1 MSENSTRKSKPFRA
15 NGATIASQPSL
26 VRKWA
31 IGGFQRL
38 TFFGSMVA
46 LLIGMLTLVAVTG
59 LALGVNAP
67 TFSADG
73 VVGFALAPTATR
85 TPRPTP
91 TRTPVPPPDIAIL
104 AGHWSRDD
112 PLGVTTIHDTGALCP
127 DGLRE
132 VTINKSVADKVITL
146 LQSRG
151 YRVDLLEEFDP
162 LLKSVL
168 PDYSPTVFLSIH
180 TDSCVSG
187 PDYPF
192 ATGYKIAHAEPS
204 ENPSEDDRLVGCLRH
219 DYQVAVDPFHLQFN
233 ENTITSDMTAYHA
246 FHEIVPTTPA
256 AIIELGFMAN
266 DRGILTQHQDV
277 LARAIALGLAAFVKG
292 DACGTLPSSTP
303 STITQNSP

>member
-1 MSENSTRKSKPFRA
+1 MSEYSTRKSRPYRA
-15 NGATIASQPSL
+15 NDGPQPVQTSL
-26 VRKWA
+26 VRRWA

-38 TFFGSMVA
+38 AFFGSVVA
-46 LLIGMLTLVAVTG
+46 VFIGLLSLVAVSALT
-59 LALGVNAP
+59 LGVTPP

-73 VVGFALAPTATR
+73 VVGFVMPATPTR
-85 TPRPTP
+85 TPAPTP
-91 TRTPVPPPDIAIL
+91 TATPVPPPDIAIV

-112 PLGVTTIHDTGALCP
+112 PMGVTTIHDTGALCP

-132 VTINKSVADKVITL
+132 VTINKSVSDKVITL
-146 LQSRG
+146 LRSRG

-162 LLKSVL
+162 LLKSVQ
-168 PDYSPTVFLSIH
+168 PDYAPTVFLSIH

-204 ENPSEDDRLVGCLRH
+204 ENPSEDDRLVACLRR
-219 DYQVAVDPFHLQFN
+219 DYQTAVNPYHLEFN

-266 DRGILTQHQDV
+266 DRGVLTQHQDV
-277 LARAIALGLAAFVKG
+277 LARAIALGLIAFVKG
-292 DACGTLPSSTP
+292 DRCG
-303 STITQNSP
+303 NSPDGAPLTATPISP